1 MNLGRKKSVKKN
13 SSFLNKEVMLRNA
26 RCVVIVISGGIDST
40 VTAYMSAQAL
50 GSDKVLGLLL
60 PDYSV
65 TPKLT

>member
-1 MNLGRKKSVKKN
+1 
-13 SSFLNKEVMLRNA
+13 MLRNA